1 MKKNKVYLK
10 VALLSVCFI
19 TASLNA
25 IAGVIPNIAQSF
37 PNTPLYLVELMTT
50 IPSLTSM
57 LAILLSGQ
65 IRNLFGINVQ

>member
-25 IAGVIPNIAQSF
+25 IACIIPNIAQSF